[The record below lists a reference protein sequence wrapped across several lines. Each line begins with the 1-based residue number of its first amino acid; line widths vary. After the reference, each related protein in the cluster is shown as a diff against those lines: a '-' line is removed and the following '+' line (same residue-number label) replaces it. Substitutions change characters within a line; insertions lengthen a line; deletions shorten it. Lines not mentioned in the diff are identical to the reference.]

1 MRSSAVQC
9 ERVFDPC
16 ANIMRNVA
24 EFGKLPSCEK
34 GAQCNKKGWKAN
46 VFAGQRL
53 KSQSLSMPFC
63 PAQSGLDTWQ
73 KTQMMTVR
81 PSRKVSL

>member
-9 ERVFDPC
+9 EHVFDPC

-34 GAQCNKKGWKAN
+34 GASVIKKDGKRM
-46 VFAGQRL
+46 F
-53 KSQSLSMPFC
+53 SLHK
-63 PAQSGLDTWQ
+63 GL
-73 KTQMMTVR
+73 
-81 PSRKVSL
+81 